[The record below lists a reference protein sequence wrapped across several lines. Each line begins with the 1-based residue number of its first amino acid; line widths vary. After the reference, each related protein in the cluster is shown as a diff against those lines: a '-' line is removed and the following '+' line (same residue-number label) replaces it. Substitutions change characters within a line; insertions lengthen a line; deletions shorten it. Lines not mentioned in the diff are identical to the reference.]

1 MFALRDVHHA
11 RRPTFELRERQ
22 WSPRTRSHKAVTA
35 APTCDAPYHHGNQK
49 NNAPSHII
57 IIIIVSA
64 NLDWIPQRRASAVC
78 LQCWISSRLAATPYG
93 IEEPPLRRTIRR
105 RQACA
110 RAVLSDR

>member
-1 MFALRDVHHA
+1 MVAANALTQGSHGSA
-11 RRPTFELRERQ
+11 NLRRSISSWKL
-22 WSPRTRSHKAVTA
+22 
-35 APTCDAPYHHGNQK
+35 K

-78 LQCWISSRLAATPYG
+78 FQCWISSRLAATPYG

>member
-1 MFALRDVHHA
+1 M
-11 RRPTFELRERQ
+11 
-22 WSPRTRSHKAVTA
+22 A
-35 APTCDAPYHHGNQK
+35 APTCDAPYPHSSFLK
-49 NNAPSHII
+49 TDLSSII
-57 IIIIVSA
+57 SA

>member
-1 MFALRDVHHA
+1 VVAANALTQGSHGSA
-11 RRPTFELRERQ
+11 NLRRSISSWKP
-22 WSPRTRSHKAVTA
+22 
-35 APTCDAPYHHGNQK
+35 K
-49 NNAPSHII
+49 NNAPSHIIIII

-78 LQCWISSRLAATPYG
+78 LQCWISSRLAATPHG

>member
-1 MFALRDVHHA
+1 MVAANALTQGSHGSA
-11 RRPTFELRERQ
+11 NLRRSISSWKP
-22 WSPRTRSHKAVTA
+22 
-35 APTCDAPYHHGNQK
+35 K

-64 NLDWIPQRRASAVC
+64 NLDWITQRRASAVC

>member
-1 MFALRDVHHA
+1 MVAANALTQGSHGSA
-11 RRPTFELRERQ
+11 NLRRSISSWKL
-22 WSPRTRSHKAVTA
+22 
-35 APTCDAPYHHGNQK
+35 K

-64 NLDWIPQRRASAVC
+64 NLDWIAQRRASAVC